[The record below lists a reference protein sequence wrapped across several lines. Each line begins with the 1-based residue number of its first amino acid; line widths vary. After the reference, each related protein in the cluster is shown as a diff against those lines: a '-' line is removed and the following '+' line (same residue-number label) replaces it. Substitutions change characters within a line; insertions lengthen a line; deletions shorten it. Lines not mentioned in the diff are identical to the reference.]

1 MPLLEA
7 SGGSFVVISKSR
19 EVTVKEFGWI
29 VRTAL
34 MSYSS
39 VFSAQS
45 LRGQNCKEMAYGH
58 ENQIDPCPIEL
69 RQVKGKILDPNGT
82 VMPRVCVGIFTQPEH
97 KLVRYAETDETRLFA
112 LDMTGLPKGEYRFV
126 GQAPYFCP
134 ANVLIR
140 YKSRS
145 HHKTAVVVHMN
156 VRGIDTCSYVE
167 RARNKRVI

>member
-1 MPLLEA
+1 MN
-7 SGGSFVVISKSR
+7 
-19 EVTVKEFGWI
+19 EFGWI

-34 MSYSS
+34 VSYYL

-45 LRGQNCKEMAYGH
+45 LHGQNCKEMAHGH
-58 ENQIDPCPIEL
+58 ENQIDPNPIEL
-69 RQVKGKILDPNGT
+69 WQVKGKILDPNGT
-82 VMPRVCVGIFTQPEH
+82 VMPQVCVGIFTEPEH
-97 KLVRYAETDETRLFA
+97 KLVRYAAADETGLFT

-134 ANVLIR
+134 ANALIR
-140 YKSRS
+140 YKSHS

-167 RARNKRVI
+167 RVRNKRVI